1 MMLERIGIIDLGSNS
16 ARLVIFQIYRNRAYN
31 LIHEQKEIVRL
42 SEGAGATNQLQPTA
56 WARGMETL
64 KIFKDTCRRF
74 EVGKVIAV
82 ATAAVRNASN
92 GSEFIDQVREK
103 YGFEFQVLSGA
114 QEAYYGFLGIINTL
128 PETDYLQFDL
138 GGGSI
143 ELVWVQ
149 NRKIKKSASLP
160 FGAVTLT
167 EKFAL
172 HDQFGA
178 KNHGDFF
185 KWLQKNWKGLE
196 WLKKAKNLPLIGT
209 GGTIRTLAK
218 IDQRRKNYPFS
229 KLHNYRMGA
238 ITFRDLYHE
247 LSKSTLKERKK
258 IPGLND
264 GRADLILAGSGIIYS
279 LLDYIASPR
288 IVVSGS
294 GVREGIFFE
303 YYRQLA
309 NKPAVINDILRHSA
323 ENMAGFYHTDRVHAD
338 RVVALSESMFAIFQK
353 TLELEPRDLE
363 LLKTSALL
371 HDVGIVINYY
381 HHARHSAYL
390 IENST
395 LYGLSLREQILCAV
409 LAAWHGNTN
418 LKQVRRYYSQFLDEI
433 DWTKARRMGMI
444 LGIAEI
450 LEESQAGLVQE
461 MRADIYDKKVIL
473 HLLCRARPDSELQSL
488 QQIQKNFQ
496 KETGKELLIE
506 IHPVHETE
514 RSI

>member
-1 MMLERIGIIDLGSNS
+1 MLERIGIIDLGSNS
-16 ARLVIFQIYRNRAYN
+16 ARLVIFQIYRNRSYN

-42 SEGAGATNQLQPTA
+42 SEGVGATNQLQPTA
-56 WARGMETL
+56 WTRGMETL
-64 KIFKDTCRRF
+64 GIFRDTCRRF
-74 EVGKVIAV
+74 EVEKVIAV

-92 GSEFIDQVREK
+92 GPEFVNQAKEK
-103 YGFEFQVLSGA
+103 YGFEFEILSGA

-128 PETDYLQFDL
+128 PESDYLQFDL

-149 NRKIKKSASLP
+149 NRQIKKSVSLP
-160 FGAVTLT
+160 FGAVTLM
-167 EKFAL
+167 EKFGL
-172 HDQFGA
+172 QDQFTA

-196 WLKKAKNLPLIGT
+196 WLKKAKKLPLIGT

-218 IDQRRKNYPFS
+218 MDQRRKNYPFS

-247 LSKSTLKERKK
+247 LSNSNLKERKK

-279 LLDYIASPR
+279 LLDYLASPR

-303 YYRQLA
+303 YYRNLA
-309 NKPAVINDILRHSA
+309 GKPAIIGDILRHSA
-323 ENMAGFYHTDRVHAD
+323 ENMAGFYNTDRSHAD
-338 RVVALSESMFAIFQK
+338 RVVNLSKSMFILLQK
-353 TLELEPRDLE
+353 TLELESRDLE
-363 LLKTSALL
+363 LLKASSLL

-390 IENST
+390 IENGT
-395 LYGLSLREQILCAV
+395 LYGLSHREQILCAV

-433 DWTKARRMGMI
+433 DWIKAKRMGMI
-444 LGIAEI
+444 LAIAEI
-450 LEESQAGLVQE
+450 LEESQSGLVQE
-461 MRADIYDKKVIL
+461 MKADIYDKKVVL
-473 HLLCRARPDSELQSL
+473 HLFCRARPDTELQFL
-488 QQIQKNFQ
+488 RPIQKNFH
-496 KETGKELLIE
+496 KETGKELALE
-506 IHPVHETE
+506 IHLLSETKK
-514 RSI
+514 

>member
-1 MMLERIGIIDLGSNS
+1 MLERIGIIDLGSNS

-42 SEGAGATNQLQPTA
+42 SEGAGATNKLQPAA
-56 WARGMETL
+56 WTRGMETL
-64 KIFKDTCRRF
+64 QVFKDACCRF
-74 EVGKVIAV
+74 EVEKVIAV

-92 GSEFIDQVREK
+92 GSDFVEQAKEK
-103 YGFEFQVLSGA
+103 YGFEFQVLSGE

-128 PETDYLQFDL
+128 PESDYLQFDL

-149 NRKIKKSASLP
+149 NRKIEKSVSLP

-167 EKFAL
+167 EKFGL
-172 HDQFGA
+172 QNQFSA
-178 KNHGDFF
+178 KNHSDFF

-218 IDQRRKNYPFS
+218 MDQRRKNYPFS
-229 KLHNYRMGA
+229 KLHNYRMGT

-247 LSKSTLKERKK
+247 LSKSDIKERKK

-279 LLDYIASPR
+279 LLDYLSSPR

-303 YYRQLA
+303 HYRSLA
-309 NKPAVINDILRHSA
+309 EKPAIIHNILQHSA
-323 ENMAGFYHTDRVHAD
+323 ENMAGFYQTDRAHAD
-338 RVVALSESMFAIFQK
+338 RVMKLSESMFTLFQK
-353 TLELEPRDLE
+353 TLELESRDLE
-363 LLKTSALL
+363 LLKVSALL
-371 HDVGIVINYY
+371 HDVGVVINYY

-390 IENST
+390 IENGT
-395 LYGLSLREQILCAV
+395 LYGLSHREQILCAV

-418 LKQVRRYYSQFLDEI
+418 IKQVRRYYSQFLDNI

-450 LEESQAGLVQE
+450 LEESQAELVQKI
-461 MRADIYDKKVIL
+461 RADIYDKKIIL
-473 HLLCRARPDSELQSL
+473 HLSCRVRPDTELQFL
-488 QQIQKNFQ
+488 QPIQKNFH
-496 KETGKELLIE
+496 KETGKELIIE
-506 IHPVHETE
+506 VDLSLET
-514 RSI
+514 IK